1 MSCDRNI
8 KFVRV
13 SLCVDCESFLP
24 SVDSYSL
31 GAQIN
36 VSVCECMGPYTY
48 TWYVWID
55 GVGSTVVCMRI
66 YGIEWIW
73 IYVMLLCIACSLIII
88 IWITQRIRIWTAL
101 FVCFELTFSRCDRAQ
116 FRFFSPSNKCGR
128 IVRAMCSCVCGYVFV
143 WSVSISWYIIH
154 ASHGKCLAG
163 WLVGRLPSV
172 VSGLIYFLRIF
183 LSSGLNLHRYFIFVY
198 GQARFNLGLSHSF
211 SVIKFIS
218 PTIFFKS
225 TISCCCCGPLL
236 RLFFLPV
243 LSLSPVANLSHAF
256 HSSSSFTSSWAHI
269 IAYLGQMGSIKA
281 YLNGDGQNI
290 DHNYGHFV
298 VFVLF
303 PPSLYLSQWVFFWS
317 YTVLLFIAIA
327 LWQVAC
333 ARQN

>member
-1 MSCDRNI
+1 MYGPVYVHMVCLNWWRWQHCGLYAYIRNRMDLDLRYAFMHCMFSDYHNLDNPTN
-8 KFVRV
+8 KNMN
-13 SLCVDCESFLP
+13 
-24 SVDSYSL
+24 
-31 GAQIN
+31 GA
-36 VSVCECMGPYTY
+36 VCLLWAYILSM
-48 TWYVWID
+48 WS
-55 GVGSTVVCMRI
+55 STI
-66 YGIEWIW
+66 P
-73 IYVMLLCIACSLIII
+73 
-88 IWITQRIRIWTAL
+88 
-101 FVCFELTFSRCDRAQ
+101 
-116 FRFFSPSNKCGR
+116 FFSPSHKCGR

-154 ASHGKCLAG
+154 ALHGKCLAG

-256 HSSSSFTSSWAHI
+256 HSSSSSTSSWAHI